1 VNFFL
6 REDDISE
13 VLKRLTAGEQLQV
26 DALDHDAK
34 SVIATGSL
42 LASDNQVDSATGT
55 LRFKAIF
62 SERRRGIV
70 SKSVCQRA
78 ACC

>member
-1 VNFFL
+1 VVITELQPIAVNFFL

-42 LASDNQVDSATGT
+42 C
-55 LRFKAIF
+55 
-62 SERRRGIV
+62 SE
-70 SKSVCQRA
+70 
-78 ACC
+78 